1 MTRLMLLHATKA
13 AILVVIGV
21 VFQILDLQKLF
32 TSHPPLEDR
41 IAALGSR
48 R

>member
-1 MTRLMLLHATKA
+1 MTSHILMHATKA

-21 VFQILDLQKLF
+21 VYHILDLQKLF